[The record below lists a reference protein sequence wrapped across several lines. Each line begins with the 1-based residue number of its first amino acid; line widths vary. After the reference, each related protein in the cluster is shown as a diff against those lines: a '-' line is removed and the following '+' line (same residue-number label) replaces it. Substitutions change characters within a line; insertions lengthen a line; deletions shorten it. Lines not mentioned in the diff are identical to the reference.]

1 MKKKLFLLWM
11 LSLFCFVQLWAEAGI
26 WHSSINIS
34 VNGESVEYGIT
45 NSDAFVGD
53 REFPICF
60 TTSVSELKINS
71 VTVDVWKDKKGN
83 ICGGEYNVTVVGAS
97 NYVFA
102 TQKLNITWES
112 EETSEYGSLNQVWK
126 NTEGAII
133 DVSTLSPGIYTLI
146 VEGKMIGSLSNSD
159 DCDDDFIDQTISC
172 QFVLEDKLSE
182 EEILLTTSMDGFVGY
197 SVVGDQNWYWD
208 DIFKFAKIS
217 GYKSGVNYA
226 NEDWLI
232 SKSFDLSG
240 MSSATLSFT
249 HIINYAV
256 DMPSEQTLWVS
267 TNYSQGENP
276 NNATWSQLIGF
287 TYPNGTSWNKV
298 ESGDIV
304 IPYEYLKENVVFAF
318 KYTSTTSG
326 AATWEVYN
334 FRLTTSGEVKIPIY
348 EVTVM
353 ANNADYGIVSGGGNY
368 EEGSVVTLTAIPSDG
383 YQFIRWNDGVTENP
397 RKVAVTEDVVYTAY
411 FEEVE
416 DKPAY
421 QDYYVDI
428 EGKFGATL
436 KTALNK
442 IIKNHTD
449 VSYSGLWRIYKETD
463 YKDGKVWDMYST
475 CNWTYSSDQCGG
487 GGYSDVCDC
496 YNREHMIPQSWFNK
510 QSPMVSDA
518 FHIYPTDGKVNGIRS
533 NYPHGE
539 TNASPIGGKALGK
552 LGSSSVSG
560 YSGTVYEPDDEY
572 KGDIARTYFYFVTC
586 YEDKL
591 SGFDKNNVLTGDT
604 YPSLKSWFYNLML
617 DWHREDPVS
626 KKEIDRNE
634 AVYKH
639 QKNRNPFIDYPEL
652 AEHIWGNKKSEAFYF
667 NASSTTDVDALQMP
681 KYDVVVTEGRISVSK
696 LNGETISLFD
706 LSGRMLYSSETT
718 TSTYEFNVSQK
729 GVYLLRINSSITK
742 IIVQ

>member
-1 MKKKLFLLWM
+1 MKRFLFLL
-11 LSLFCFVQLWAEAGI
+11 LILFVFSFNRLLADAGI
-26 WHSSINIS
+26 WHSSINLAI
-34 VNGESVEYGIT
+34 NGQSVEYGIT
-45 NSDAFVGD
+45 NNDKFGDSVLPASITISD
-53 REFPICF
+53 
-60 TTSVSELKINS
+60 SELKINS
-71 VTVDVWKDKKGN
+71 LTVDVWKDKSGN
-83 ICGGEYNVTVVGAS
+83 ICGGTYTVTIKNAS
-97 NYVFA
+97 NYVIDM
-102 TQKLNITWES
+102 QLLDITWQS
-112 EETSEYGSLNQVWK
+112 ETESEYGSLNQVWK
-126 NTEGAII
+126 NTEGAVI
-133 DVSTLSPGIYTLI
+133 DLSKLSLGTYTLTI
-146 VEGKMIGSLSNSD
+146 EGKMTGSLSNSD
-159 DCDDDFIDQTISC
+159 DCDDELKDQIISC
-172 QFVLEDKLSE
+172 QLVIEDNVVDDL
-182 EEILLTTSMDGFVGY
+182 LLTESMDGFVAL
-197 SVVGDQNWYWD
+197 SVVGEQNWHWD
-208 DIFKFAKIS
+208 NNYKFAKIS

-232 SKSFDLSG
+232 SKAFDLSEI
-240 MSSATLSFT
+240 SRATISFT

-256 DMPSEQTLWVS
+256 DMPSEQTLWIS
-267 TNYSQGENP
+267 NDYEQNTDPQ
-276 NNATWSQLIGF
+276 NATWRQLTGF
-287 TYPNGTSWNKV
+287 SYPNGHSWDETK
-298 ESGDIV
+298 SGEIDV
-304 IPYEYLKENVVFAF
+304 PTEFLKENVVFAF
-318 KYTSTTSG
+318 KYLSTTSG
-326 AATWEVYN
+326 SATWEVYN
-334 FRLTTSGEVKIPIY
+334 FKLATLGEVKIPVY
-348 EVTVM
+348 EVKVV
-353 ANNADYGIVSGGGNY
+353 ANNNDYGTVSGGGNY
-368 EEGSVVTLTAIPSDG
+368 EEGSVVTLTATPSDG

-552 LGSSSVSG
+552 IGSSSVSG

-591 SGFDKNNVLTGDT
+591 SGFDRNDVLTGNT
-604 YPSLKSWFYNLML
+604 YPSLTSWFYNLML
-617 DWHREDPVS
+617 AWHREDPVS
-626 KKEIDRNE
+626 KKETDRNE

-639 QKNRNPFIDYPEL
+639 QNNRNPFIDYPEL

-667 NASSTTDVDALQMP
+667 EPIEVDLDGLQMP
-681 KYDVVVTEGRISVSK
+681 KYDVIVTDSRISISN
-696 LNGETISLFD
+696 LNGEQIALFD
-706 LSGRMLYSSETT
+706 LSGRMLYSTETT
-718 TSTYEFNVSQK
+718 TSTYEFNVERR
-729 GVYLLRINSSITK
+729 GIYILRINSAVTK

>member
-53 REFPICF
+53 SEFPICF

-172 QFVLEDKLSE
+172 QFVIENEAS
-182 EEILLTTSMDGFVGY
+182 EEILLTSSMDGFVAL
-197 SVVGDQNWYWD
+197 SVVGEQNWYWD
-208 DIFKFAKIS
+208 NDYKFAKIS
-217 GYKSGVNYA
+217 GYKSGINYA

-232 SKSFDLSG
+232 SKSFDLSEVN
-240 MSSATLSFT
+240 SATLSFT

-256 DMPSEQTLWVS
+256 DMPSEQTLWIS
-267 TNYSQGENP
+267 TDYVQNTNP
-276 NNATWSQLIGF
+276 QNATWSQLTGF
-287 TYPNGTSWNKV
+287 SYPNGSSWKKV
-298 ESGDIV
+298 ESGEIN
-304 IPYEYLKENVVFAF
+304 IPNKFLKENVVFAF

-334 FRLTTSGEVKIPIY
+334 FRLATSGEVKIPIY
-348 EVTVM
+348 DVKAV
-353 ANNADYGIVSGGGNY
+353 ANNTAYGTVSGSGSY
-368 EEGSVVTLTAIPSDG
+368 EEGSIVTLTATPFDG
-383 YQFIRWNDGVTENP
+383 YEFISWNDGVTENP
-397 RKVAVTEDVVYTAY
+397 RQITVTENVIYTAY
-411 FEEVE
+411 FEEIE
-416 DKPAY
+416 KKPAC
-421 QDYYVDI
+421 QDYYMDI

-436 KTALNK
+436 KTALNN

-449 VSYSGLWRIYKETD
+449 VGYGGLWRIYKETD

-496 YNREHMIPQSWFNK
+496 YNREHTIPQSWFDEK
-510 QSPMVSDA
+510 TPMKSDA
-518 FHIYPTDGKVNGIRS
+518 FHVYPTDGKVNSIRS

-552 LGSSSVSG
+552 IGSSSVSG

-604 YPSLKSWFYNLML
+604 YPSLTYWFYNLML

-626 KKEIDRNE
+626 KKETDRNE

-652 AEHIWGNKKSEAFYF
+652 AEHIWGDKKSSAFYF
-667 NASSTTDVDALQMP
+667 NSTAIKDIEFV
-681 KYDVVVTEGRISVSK
+681 KYDVFVANGRISISN
-696 LNGETISLFD
+696 LNGEQITLFD
-706 LSGRMLYSSETT
+706 LSGRMLYSTETT
-718 TSTYEFNVSQK
+718 TSTYELNVSQK
-729 GVYLLRINSSITK
+729 GVYLLRINSSVTK

>member
-45 NSDAFVGD
+45 KNDKFNDS
-53 REFPICF
+53 ELP
-60 TTSVSELKINS
+60 TSIKISSSELKVNS
-71 VTVDVWKDKKGN
+71 VTVDVWKDKNGN
-83 ICGGEYNVTVVGAS
+83 ICGGEYNVTIMGAS

>member
-53 REFPICF
+53 SEIPICF

-172 QFVLEDKLSE
+172 HFVIENEAS
-182 EEILLTTSMDGFVGY
+182 EEILLTSSMDGFVAL
-197 SVVGDQNWYWD
+197 SVVGEQNWYWD
-208 DIFKFAKIS
+208 NDYKFAKIS
-217 GYKSGVNYA
+217 GYKSGINYA

-232 SKSFDLSG
+232 SKSFDLSEVN
-240 MSSATLSFT
+240 SATLSFT

-256 DMPSEQTLWVS
+256 DMPSEQTLWIS
-267 TNYSQGENP
+267 TDYVQNTNP
-276 NNATWSQLIGF
+276 QNAQWTQLTGF
-287 TYPNGTSWNKV
+287 SYPDGHSWAET
-298 ESGDIV
+298 ESGEIKV
-304 IPYEYLKENVVFAF
+304 PTEFLKENVVFAF

-334 FRLTTSGEVKIPIY
+334 FRLATSGEVKIPIY
-348 EVTVM
+348 EVKVM
-353 ANNADYGIVSGGGNY
+353 ANNADYGTVSGGGSY
-368 EEGSVVTLTAIPSDG
+368 EEGSVVTLKATPFEG
-383 YQFIRWNDGVTENP
+383 FEFVRWNDGVTENP

-449 VSYSGLWRIYKETD
+449 VGYGGLWRIYKETD

-496 YNREHMIPQSWFNK
+496 YNREHTIPQSWFDEK
-510 QSPMVSDA
+510 TPMKSDA
-518 FHIYPTDGKVNGIRS
+518 FHVYPTDGKVNGIRS

-552 LGSSSVSG
+552 IGSSSVSG

-604 YPSLKSWFYNLML
+604 YPSLTYWFYNLML

-626 KKEIDRNE
+626 KKETDRNE

-652 AEHIWGNKKSEAFYF
+652 AEHIWGDKKSEAFYF
-667 NASSTTDVDALQMP
+667 NSTAIKDIEFV
-681 KYDVVVTEGRISVSK
+681 KYDVFVANGRISISN
-696 LNGETISLFD
+696 LNGEQITLFD
-706 LSGRMLYSSETT
+706 LSGRMLYSTETT

-729 GVYLLRINSSITK
+729 GVYLLRINNSVMK
-742 IIVQ
+742 IVVQ

>member
-53 REFPICF
+53 SEFPICF

-172 QFVLEDKLSE
+172 QFVIENEAS
-182 EEILLTTSMDGFVGY
+182 EEILLTSSMDGFVAL
-197 SVVGDQNWYWD
+197 SVVGEQNWYWD
-208 DIFKFAKIS
+208 NDYKFAKIS

-267 TNYSQGENP
+267 TDYVQNTNP
-276 NNATWSQLIGF
+276 QNAQWTQLTGF
-287 TYPNGTSWNKV
+287 LYPDGHSWAET
-298 ESGDIV
+298 ESGEIKV
-304 IPYEYLKENVVFAF
+304 PTEFLKENVVFAF

-334 FRLTTSGEVKIPIY
+334 FRLATSGEVKIPIY
-348 EVTVM
+348 EVKVM
-353 ANNADYGIVSGGGNY
+353 ANNADYGTVSGGGSY
-368 EEGSVVTLTAIPSDG
+368 EEGSVVTLKATPFEG
-383 YQFIRWNDGVTENP
+383 FEFVRWNDGVTENP

-449 VSYSGLWRIYKETD
+449 VGYGGLWRIYKETD

-496 YNREHMIPQSWFNK
+496 YNREHTIPQSWFDEK
-510 QSPMVSDA
+510 TPMKSDA
-518 FHIYPTDGKVNGIRS
+518 FHVYPTDGKVNGIRS
-533 NYPHGE
+533 NHPHGE

-552 LGSSSVSG
+552 IGSSSVSG

-604 YPSLKSWFYNLML
+604 YPSLTYWFYNLML

-626 KKEIDRNE
+626 KKETDRNE

-667 NASSTTDVDALQMP
+667 NATAIDDVQMP
-681 KYDVVVTEGRISVSK
+681 KYDVVVTDGRVLVSN
-696 LNGETISLFD
+696 LNGEQITLFD
-706 LSGRMLYSSETT
+706 LSGRMLYSTETT
-718 TSTYEFNVSQK
+718 TSTYELNVSHK
-729 GVYLLRINSSITK
+729 GVYLLRINNSVTK

>member
-1 MKKKLFLLWM
+1 MKRFLFLL
-11 LSLFCFVQLWAEAGI
+11 LILFVFSFNRLLADAGI

-53 REFPICF
+53 SEFPICF

-83 ICGGEYNVTVVGAS
+83 ICGGEYNVTVVGVS

-146 VEGKMIGSLSNSD
+146 VEGNMTGSLSNSD
-159 DCDDDFIDQTISC
+159 DCDDELKDQTISC
-172 QFVLEDKLSE
+172 QFVIENETS
-182 EEILLTTSMDGFVGY
+182 EEILLTSSMDGFVAL
-197 SVVGDQNWYWD
+197 SVVGEQNWYWD
-208 DIFKFAKIS
+208 NDYKFAKIS
-217 GYKSGVNYA
+217 GYKSGINYA

-232 SKSFDLSG
+232 SKSFDLSEVN
-240 MSSATLSFT
+240 SATLSFT

-256 DMPSEQTLWVS
+256 DMPSEQTLWIS
-267 TNYSQGENP
+267 TDYVQNTNP
-276 NNATWSQLIGF
+276 QNATWSQLTGF
-287 TYPNGTSWNKV
+287 SYPNGSSWKKV
-298 ESGDIV
+298 ESGEIN
-304 IPYEYLKENVVFAF
+304 IPNKFLKENVVFAF

-326 AATWEVYN
+326 SATWEVYN
-334 FRLTTSGEVKIPIY
+334 FRLATSGEVKNSVY

-397 RKVAVTEDVVYTAY
+397 RKVAVTKDVVYTAY

-428 EGKFGATL
+428 EGKSGASL
-436 KTALNK
+436 KTSLNK
-442 IIKNHTD
+442 IIKNHKD
-449 VSYSGLWRIYKETD
+449 VGYDGLYEVYETSD
-463 YKDGKVWDMYST
+463 DRNGQVWDMYST
-475 CNWTYSSDQCGG
+475 CTWYHGNKKCGNYSSI
-487 GGYSDVCDC
+487 CDC

-510 QSPMVSDA
+510 KSPMRSDA
-518 FHIYPTDGKVNGIRS
+518 FHVYPTDGKVNGLRS

-539 TNASPIGGKALGK
+539 TNASAIGGKGLGAV
-552 LGSSSVSG
+552 GASSVSG
-560 YSGTVYEPDDEY
+560 YSGTVYEPVDEY
-572 KGDIARTYFYFVTC
+572 KGDIARTYFYFVTR
-586 YEDKL
+586 YEDQL
-591 SGFDKNNVLTGDT
+591 SSFDKNDVLTGNT
-604 YPSLKSWFYNLML
+604 YPSLTSWFYNLML
-617 DWHREDPVS
+617 AWHREDPVS
-626 KKEIDRNE
+626 QKEIDRNE
-634 AVYKH
+634 AVYAH
-639 QKNRNPFIDYPEL
+639 QHNRNPYIDYPEL
-652 AEHIWGNKKSEAFYF
+652 VEHVWGNKKSESFYF
-667 NASSTTDVDALQMP
+667 TPTETGVDEIQMP
-681 KYDVVVTEGRISVSK
+681 KYEVVVNRSRVVVSG
-696 LNGETISLFD
+696 LNSNILMLFD
-706 LSGRMLYSSETT
+706 LSGRLLQMFEVEGE
-718 TSTYEFNVSQK
+718 TYEFDVEHR
-729 GVYLLRINSSITK
+729 GVYILRIDNTVHK
-742 IIVQ
+742 ILIQ

>member
-1 MKKKLFLLWM
+1 MFVFSFNRLL
-11 LSLFCFVQLWAEAGI
+11 ADAGI

-159 DCDDDFIDQTISC
+159 DCDDELKDQTISC
-172 QFVLEDKLSE
+172 QFVIENEAS
-182 EEILLTTSMDGFVGY
+182 EEILLTSSMDGFVAL
-197 SVVGDQNWYWD
+197 SVVGEQNWYWD
-208 DIFKFAKIS
+208 NDYKFAKIS
-217 GYKSGVNYA
+217 GYKSGINYA

-232 SKSFDLSG
+232 SKSFDLSEVN
-240 MSSATLSFT
+240 SATLSFT

-256 DMPSEQTLWVS
+256 DMPSEQTLWIS
-267 TNYSQGENP
+267 TDYVQNTNP
-276 NNATWSQLIGF
+276 QNATWSQLTGF
-287 TYPNGTSWNKV
+287 SYPNGSSWKKV
-298 ESGDIV
+298 ESGEIN
-304 IPYEYLKENVVFAF
+304 IPNKFLKENVVFAF

-334 FRLTTSGEVKIPIY
+334 FTLKASNEVKTPVYTI
-348 EVTVM
+348 EVKSD
-353 ANNADYGIVSGGGNY
+353 NIDYGTVSGGGSY
-368 EEGSVVTLTAIPSDG
+368 EEGTIITIAALAKEG
-383 YQFIRWNDGVTENP
+383 YEFVRWNDKSTENP
-397 RKVAVTEDVVYTAY
+397 RQVTVTKDATYTAY
-411 FEEVE
+411 FEKMEE
-416 DKPAY
+416 DKPTY

-442 IIKNHTD
+442 VIKNHTD
-449 VSYSGLWRIYKETD
+449 VGYKGLWSIYKDTD

-475 CNWTYSSDQCGG
+475 CSWTYSSDQCGSS
-487 GGYSDVCDC
+487 YSDVCDC
-496 YNREHMIPQSWFNK
+496 YNREHTIPQSWFDERT
-510 QSPMVSDA
+510 PMKSDA
-518 FHIYPTDGKVNGIRS
+518 FHVYPTDGKVNGIRS
-533 NYPHGE
+533 NHPHGE

-552 LGSSSVSG
+552 IGSSSVSG

-591 SGFDKNNVLTGDT
+591 SEFDKNNVLTGDT

-626 KKEIDRNE
+626 KKETDRNE

-639 QKNRNPFIDYPEL
+639 QRNRNPFIDYPEL
-652 AEHIWGNKKSEAFYF
+652 AEHIWGGKKSEPFYF
-667 NASSTTDVDALQMP
+667 ANTDIDNIEVP
-681 KYDVVVTEGRISVSK
+681 KYDVVVSDGRVVISG
-696 LNGETISLFD
+696 LNSNDVMLVD
-706 LSGRMLYSSETT
+706 LSGRVLYSVEVDGDMYSIEV
-718 TSTYEFNVSQK
+718 EQK
-729 GVYLLRINSSITK
+729 GVYLLRIDNTTIK
-742 IIVQ
+742 IIL